1 LLESYGEK
9 ILLESRIAEL
19 FSKGKF
25 VVTSELSPPRGADHQ
40 ILLDKLELMKGYC
53 DAVNLTDNVR
63 GIPSMSSLASS
74 YFVLKSGLEP
84 IMQLTTRDKN
94 RVAIQSELYG
104 AYALGVRNILFI
116 TGDHS
121 YLGPYHDVKPVED
134 LNSIQALKLASRL
147 MSGFDITGDQL
158 EGIPQFYLGSTFNQH
173 AENIENEAK
182 RVESKYFAGA
192 EFFQTQAIFDV
203 ERFSSFVN
211 LVKDLPI
218 KILAGIIPLKSPES
232 AEFMNH
238 AIPGIEIP
246 DSMIEKLKDAGE
258 GYSEEEALEKYMEQG
273 LKMSVDLI
281 SEICK
286 IKRIDGVHIMGVN
299 WEESLSF
306 LVEKSDIINLR
317 NGV

>member
-1 LLESYGEK
+1 M
-9 ILLESRIAEL
+9 LLESRIAEL

-25 VVTSELSPPRGADHQ
+25 VVTSELSPPRGADQ
-40 ILLDKLELMKGYC
+40 QLLLDKLELMKGYC

-74 YFVLKSGLEP
+74 HIVLESGLEP

-94 RVAIQSELYG
+94 RAAIQSELYG

-134 LNSIQALKLASRL
+134 INSIQALKLANRL
-147 MSGFDITGDQL
+147 MSGFDTTGDQL
-158 EGIPQFYLGSTFNQH
+158 EGVPHFCLGSTFNQH
-173 AENIENEAK
+173 ADDIENEAN
-182 RVESKYFAGA
+182 RVELKYLAGA
-192 EFFQTQAIFDV
+192 EFFQTQAVFDV
-203 ERFSSFVN
+203 GRFRSFVDQ
-211 LVKDLPI
+211 VKDLPI
-218 KILAGIIPLKSPES
+218 KILAGVIPLKSPES
-232 AEFMNH
+232 AEFMNQ

-246 DSMIEKLKDAGE
+246 AFMIRKLTDAGE
-258 GYSEEEALEKYMEQG
+258 GYSDEDALEKYMDEG
-273 LKMSVDLI
+273 LKMSLKTI
-281 SEICK
+281 SELCK

-306 LVEKSDIINLR
+306 LVDKSEIRNLR